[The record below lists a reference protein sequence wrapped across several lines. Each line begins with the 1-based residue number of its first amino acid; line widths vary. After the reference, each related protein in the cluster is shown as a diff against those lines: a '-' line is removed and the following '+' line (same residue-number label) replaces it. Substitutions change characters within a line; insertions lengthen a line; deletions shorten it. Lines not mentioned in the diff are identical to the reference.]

1 MKNGDL
7 TQDAGFWDAVR
18 KLPDT
23 RDDEEAS
30 DSEEDTDDDDDASPD
45 EDPIDGSPGDD
56 LLNELRSSI

>member
-1 MKNGDL
+1 M
-7 TQDAGFWDAVR
+7 R